1 MGTIEMITHLNRVI
15 VLSLL
20 WVVASISTASAD
32 WIDDFIAQQLNERRI
47 PGLSIAV
54 LRDGEV
60 LKAAGYG
67 MANLELQVP
76 ATKETVYEIGS
87 ISKQFAAEAVM
98 LLVEEGKLDLD
109 KSIVEYLPSNAP
121 ESWEPISVR
130 NLLNQ
135 TSGLKDWTEV
145 KEFSYRREY
154 TSEEFI
160 DLVSAFPLEFQPN
173 DDWKYSNTN
182 LPLVG
187 IIVERVS
194 EKSYEAFVTE
204 RIFAP
209 LDYPSIQ
216 FNHNGKIVSGRASG
230 YVLREDRLE
239 QGEPFRPQIIA
250 PSGGVLA
257 NAVDLARW
265 WEAILKGRLLKATSL
280 EQMLGPTILNNGKS
294 VSHGFAFFIDTF
306 NGHKMIFHHG
316 STVGGFGSVVR
327 YFPNEKLTIAVI
339 GNLEDGGFG
348 PEYISKRIANVYSPG
363 SYIGGLTRSEDSE
376 SSQLERVHLE
386 LLREIAENKP
396 SSMLTAEYAPRI
408 TPEFRETTASNL
420 KSLLTFEFLGRE
432 KIGDYHFML
441 DRSLTEVR
449 YFKLTTGSRTYYYHF
464 RCLDDGKFG
473 AIFSEE

>member
-1 MGTIEMITHLNRVI
+1 MITSLNRAI

-20 WVVASISTASAD
+20 WFVASISTASAD
-32 WIDDFIAQQLNERRI
+32 WIDDFIAEQLKERKI

-54 LRDGEV
+54 IRDGEV

-67 MANLELQVP
+67 MAKLEFQVP

-98 LLVEEGKLDLD
+98 LLVDEGKLDLD
-109 KSIVEYLPSNAP
+109 KSITEYLPSNAP
-121 ESWEPISVR
+121 ESWKPISVR

-194 EKSYEAFVTE
+194 QKSYEAFVSE

-209 LDYPSIQ
+209 LGLPSIQ
-216 FNHNGKIVSGRASG
+216 FNHNSKIVSGRASG
-230 YVLREDRLE
+230 YVLRDDRLE
-239 QGEPFRPQIIA
+239 QGEPFRPKIIA

-265 WEAILKGRLLKATSL
+265 WETMLQGRLLKATSL
-280 EQMLGPTILNNGKS
+280 EQMLLPTKLNNGKS

-348 PEYISKRIANVYSPG
+348 PEYISKRIANVYIPG
-363 SYIGGLTRSEDSE
+363 SYIGGLTKSEDSE
-376 SSQLERVHLE
+376 SSQLELVHLE

-408 TPEFRETTASNL
+408 TPEFRESTASNL
-420 KSLLTFEFLGRE
+420 TSLLTFEFLGRE
-432 KIGDYHFML
+432 RIGDDHFIF
-441 DRSLTEVR
+441 DRSLTEAR
-449 YFKLTTGSRTYYYHF
+449 YFKMSTGNRTHYYHF
-464 RCLDDGKFG
+464 RCRDDGKFG
-473 AIFSEE
+473 AIFSEEY